1 LAFDSQGNVWGV
13 TDMSTEAHNGFAT
26 GVAAT
31 PTNIDH
37 TVIGAVVEGATSD
50 LNVQTSAL
58 IGVLAI
64 IGCSSFPPVGRM
76 LERLYPLPMAHP
88 VAR

>member
-1 LAFDSQGNVWGV
+1 
-13 TDMSTEAHNGFAT
+13 MSTEAHNGFAT

-76 LERLYPLPMAHP
+76 LERLYLCLWPTLLRDDRANFCGDT
-88 VAR
+88 R